1 MALTLTLLSLAGIPL
16 TAGFIGKFY
25 LSLAGL
31 KSGLWILV
39 LSLIINSIISLYYYL
54 RVIRM
59 MFASGEIEERRV
71 PLTGYLVLAF
81 VALAILLFGILPA
94 WLMDIIN
101 SFSSLV

>member
-1 MALTLTLLSLAGIPL
+1 
-16 TAGFIGKFY
+16 
-25 LSLAGL
+25 
-31 KSGLWILV
+31 
-39 LSLIINSIISLYYYL
+39 
-54 RVIRM
+54 